1 MKLTCYCI
9 MFLFIHIIKY
19 VSCEEY
25 KINKEEENGK
35 HNKEEIKNE
44 KYDNNN
50 YENKNNENNKNIDS
64 NNREDHIM
72 KLLPIYKDKD
82 NDIIDENINN
92 KINYYEKDNIKQ
104 EIKHNTENDN
114 NNNNNIFIQEKDNI
128 QLYVDKKEHL
138 DERNQNVIHEN
149 MKQEQDRNK
158 ETQKGN
164 DIDESKKQKEKEQH
178 TNQLIDN
185 RNDQIS
191 NVEKEDIH
199 NGYEND
205 KDTEQ
210 KDDNKEDKK
219 DIEQDIEQ
227 VDDNKEDKKDTEQV
241 DDNKEDK
248 KDPHQT
254 DDKNDG
260 ASCEEEK
267 KVIMSEIKT
276 IKEDLDNC
284 NITNKKDKN
293 ECIVKVNESERKLNL
308 CKEKALKCK
317 GQIKG
322 IHHKCDERIDRKNKE
337 MIILQGIINKLE
349 NKIDEDKK
357 NDNKNFQD
365 HIKKSEGKKNEIPVE
380 NKNTKDNVKRNEKNV
395 HHEDYSSH
403 HNIYR
408 QEDNYLISYE
418 ILKNYFEKIFEI
430 YKTLYIIIVEK
441 TFLSIFVNNI
451 LYTIDL
457 IIFLTKKCITGTIDI
472 IYICYRF
479 FGHHYIINCMIQI
492 FENSFLYNYYNFF
505 KRKINNIK
513 LILENCFS
521 NLISE
526 NKPKVMTLKNNIQK
540 NVDVFV
546 HKLNDSSENLV
557 NHINTINPHVRGII
571 PPSLSDKIILLIF
584 FTVVNIIHLY
594 ILFCLLFILY
604 EFLKRATKFTI
615 KWGSLIIRHIYYFI
629 FFFLTIP
636 VRPCMRKRAGKGR
649 RGYRRHDDFMYNN
662 DRMNNYERVNSF
674 DRKGSYDYNRNG
686 YDEKG
691 SYERNY
697 NYDRTYDRNY
707 DRNYD
712 RTYDRN
718 YDRLYNKIHNN
729 NIYISI

>member
-199 NGYEND
+199 N
-205 KDTEQ
+205 
-210 KDDNKEDKK
+210 
-219 DIEQDIEQ
+219 
-227 VDDNKEDKKDTEQV
+227 DTEQV

-662 DRMNNYERVNSF
+662 DRMNNYERN
-674 DRKGSYDYNRNG
+674 
-686 YDEKG
+686 
-691 SYERNY
+691 
-697 NYDRTYDRNY
+697 
-707 DRNYD
+707 
-712 RTYDRN
+712 
-718 YDRLYNKIHNN
+718 L
-729 NIYISI
+729 

>member
-1 MKLTCYCI
+1 K
-9 MFLFIHIIKY
+9 
-19 VSCEEY
+19 
-25 KINKEEENGK
+25 
-35 HNKEEIKNE
+35 
-44 KYDNNN
+44 
-50 YENKNNENNKNIDS
+50 
-64 NNREDHIM
+64 
-72 KLLPIYKDKD
+72 
-82 NDIIDENINN
+82 
-92 KINYYEKDNIKQ
+92 
-104 EIKHNTENDN
+104 
-114 NNNNNIFIQEKDNI
+114 
-128 QLYVDKKEHL
+128 
-138 DERNQNVIHEN
+138 
-149 MKQEQDRNK
+149 
-158 ETQKGN
+158 
-164 DIDESKKQKEKEQH
+164 
-178 TNQLIDN
+178 
-185 RNDQIS
+185 
-191 NVEKEDIH
+191 
-199 NGYEND
+199 
-205 KDTEQ
+205 
-210 KDDNKEDKK
+210 
-219 DIEQDIEQ
+219 
-227 VDDNKEDKKDTEQV
+227 NKEDKKDTEQV

-712 RTYDRN
+712 RTYD
-718 YDRLYNKIHNN
+718 
-729 NIYISI
+729 

>member
-1 MKLTCYCI
+1 
-9 MFLFIHIIKY
+9 
-19 VSCEEY
+19 
-25 KINKEEENGK
+25 
-35 HNKEEIKNE
+35 
-44 KYDNNN
+44 
-50 YENKNNENNKNIDS
+50 
-64 NNREDHIM
+64 
-72 KLLPIYKDKD
+72 
-82 NDIIDENINN
+82 
-92 KINYYEKDNIKQ
+92 
-104 EIKHNTENDN
+104 
-114 NNNNNIFIQEKDNI
+114 
-128 QLYVDKKEHL
+128 
-138 DERNQNVIHEN
+138 
-149 MKQEQDRNK
+149 
-158 ETQKGN
+158 
-164 DIDESKKQKEKEQH
+164 
-178 TNQLIDN
+178 
-185 RNDQIS
+185 
-191 NVEKEDIH
+191 
-199 NGYEND
+199 
-205 KDTEQ
+205 
-210 KDDNKEDKK
+210 
-219 DIEQDIEQ
+219 
-227 VDDNKEDKKDTEQV
+227 
-241 DDNKEDK
+241 
-248 KDPHQT
+248 
-254 DDKNDG
+254 
-260 ASCEEEK
+260 
-267 KVIMSEIKT
+267 MSEIKT

-571 PPSLSDKIILLIF
+571 PPRLSDKIILLIF

-712 RTYDRN
+712 RTYD
-718 YDRLYNKIHNN
+718 
-729 NIYISI
+729 